1 MAERSEHD
9 SHTSMGTS
17 RLAGGASTLL
27 IYTPYKTGLQPE
39 ESTKSPEAHIHLY
52 TAPRINHSHGAVAL
66 DSWPSERFLAEGER
80 LELSRA
86 FTRTVFRTEAV
97 PIMLNLPYFLQQ
109 ILTKF

>member
-1 MAERSEHD
+1 MALGPSYSFVKGDMAERSEHD

-52 TAPRINHSHGAVAL
+52 TAPRHL
-66 DSWPSERFLAEGER
+66 
-80 LELSRA
+80 
-86 FTRTVFRTEAV
+86 
-97 PIMLNLPYFLQQ
+97 
-109 ILTKF
+109 KC

>member
-39 ESTKSPEAHIHLY
+39 ESTRSPEAHIHLY
-52 TAPRINHSHGAVAL
+52 TAPRHL
-66 DSWPSERFLAEGER
+66 
-80 LELSRA
+80 
-86 FTRTVFRTEAV
+86 
-97 PIMLNLPYFLQQ
+97 
-109 ILTKF
+109 KC